1 MRSLIDL
8 IIEDA
13 AMENDFFY
21 SPKEEDMGEVISS
34 KKESKLVE
42 EIRWFMENCVNE
54 IEKGD
59 DEIEYFQEYKNH
71 LDSFISRHISNDISK
86 KVFDKCVNK
95 ASHFVKEEMWLDRVQ
110 SGLVNRFARFLK
122 EMR

>member
-1 MRSLIDL
+1 MKSLIEM

-21 SPKEEDMGEVISS
+21 SPKEEDMGEIISS

-54 IEKGD
+54 IEKR
-59 DEIEYFQEYKNH
+59 DEEVEYFQVYKND
-71 LDSFISRHISNDISK
+71 LDRFISRHISNDISK

-95 ASHFVKEEMWLDRVQ
+95 ASRIVKEELWLDRVQ
-110 SGLVNRFARFLK
+110 SCLVNRFARFLK
-122 EMR
+122 EM